1 MEGELHFHLPMES
14 QPGPELELENAV
26 PRDCAEADMAD
37 NLQEV
42 PN

>member
-1 MEGELHFHLPMES
+1 MRDELHFHLPMES
-14 QPGPELELENAV
+14 QLELELELENAV
-26 PRDCAEADMAD
+26 PRDCVEADMAD